1 MEESGEE
8 WEEASFCCPE
18 CGGVLSHDL
27 VRGKNGTINI
37 AFYCEGAGEDLFTF
51 EIATG
56 LTNEDLISFKKGKS
70 FKKGVTITVWE
81 RKSEK

>member
-8 WEEASFCCPE
+8 WEEASFYCPE
-18 CGGVLSHDL
+18 CGSVLSHDL

-37 AFYCEGAGEDLFTF
+37 AFCCEGAGDDLFTF

-56 LTNEDLISFKKGKS
+56 LTNEDLQRFKKGKPI
-70 FKKGVTITVWE
+70 KKDVTIAVWE
-81 RKSEK
+81 RKSEE